1 MTDIPDAVAEFIA
14 IIPKNK
20 REDIRISLSKFEELD
35 LLNIRVF
42 VDYSDGSR
50 GPSKK
55 GISIRIAQLPA
66 IIEALQQAEL
76 EARRRGLI
84 GDGG

>member
-1 MTDIPDAVAEFIA
+1 MTDAAAEFIA

-20 REDIRISLSKFEELD
+20 REDIRVSLSKFEQMD

-42 VDYSDGSR
+42 VDYDDGTR

-55 GISIRIAQLPA
+55 GISVRVAQLPA
-66 IIEALQQAEL
+66 IIEALQKAEA
-76 EARRRGLI
+76 EARNRGLI
-84 GDGG
+84 GGDA

>member
-1 MTDIPDAVAEFIA
+1 MTDITDVAEFIA

-42 VDYSDGSR
+42 VDYSDGER

-55 GISIRIAQLPA
+55 GISIRVAQLPA
-66 IIEALQQAEL
+66 LLEALRKAEL

-84 GDGG
+84 GGAP